1 MCLEFKKTKVIRKK
15 QNPNQNRT
23 QIVML
28 VCRMP
33 PEERVF
39 HWDGQTVQRI
49 NETGGY
55 SALTRTLT
63 PILETKIVLSP

>member
-1 MCLEFKKTKVIRKK
+1 
-15 QNPNQNRT
+15 
-23 QIVML
+23 ML
-28 VCRMP
+28 VCRTP

-63 PILETKIVLSP
+63 PIQETKIVLSA